1 MNIVLLGY
9 RGTGKS
15 VISKKLSHKLRRNLY
30 KIDDLIARSV
40 GKSIPEIVE
49 KDGWEF
55 FREKES
61 DIVAKISNQAKK
73 SVIDCGGGVVLNDV
87 NIENLKKN
95 GICIVLTAS
104 IETIIKRIRHDPNR
118 PPLKDGLSFE
128 AVQKTIFEER
138 EKKYLAAADFICD
151 TTNCRPSETVQ
162 AITKFLKTKGWI

>member
-1 MNIVLLGY
+1 M
-9 RGTGKS
+9 
-15 VISKKLSHKLRRNLY
+15 
-30 KIDDLIARSV
+30 
-40 GKSIPEIVE
+40 
-49 KDGWEF
+49 
-55 FREKES
+55 
-61 DIVAKISNQAKK
+61 
-73 SVIDCGGGVVLNDV
+73 VLNDV